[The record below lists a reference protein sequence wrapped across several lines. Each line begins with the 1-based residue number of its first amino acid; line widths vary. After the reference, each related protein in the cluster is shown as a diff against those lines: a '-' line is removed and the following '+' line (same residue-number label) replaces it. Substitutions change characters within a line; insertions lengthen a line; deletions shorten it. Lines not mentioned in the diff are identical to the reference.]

1 MVNEDQSIFLTDL
14 LVELTPTGQR
24 RAPFAPA
31 VHAGVLQVSTH
42 AFRHI
47 VSNVLTDEIDL
58 PVGKLVFVDCGWQ
71 SGGAWLTM
79 RVRSFIQQNVT
90 LKASL
95 TAAPNGNLRIHMLD
109 VRAGMLPLN
118 RLLDPMLDQIEK
130 RPDFTRTGS
139 SEVELNIANLLRAQN
154 VPLTLTAGVRDVQVS
169 EEMLV
174 LEMRQ

>member
-31 VHAGVLQVSTH
+31 VHAGVLHVSTP

-47 VSNVLTDEIDL
+47 VGSILTEEIDL
-58 PVGKLVFVDCGWQ
+58 PVGTLVFVDCGWQ
-71 SGGAWLTM
+71 LGGAWLTM

-95 TAAPNGNLRIHMLD
+95 TAASNGSLRIHLLD
-109 VRAGMLPLN
+109 VRAGVLPLN

-130 RPDFTRTGS
+130 RPGFTRTGP
-139 SEVELNIANLLRAQN
+139 SEVELNIAGLLRAQDI
-154 VPLTLTAGVRDVQVS
+154 PLTLTAGVRNVQVS
-169 EEMLV
+169 EDMLV
-174 LEMRQ
+174 LEMGQ